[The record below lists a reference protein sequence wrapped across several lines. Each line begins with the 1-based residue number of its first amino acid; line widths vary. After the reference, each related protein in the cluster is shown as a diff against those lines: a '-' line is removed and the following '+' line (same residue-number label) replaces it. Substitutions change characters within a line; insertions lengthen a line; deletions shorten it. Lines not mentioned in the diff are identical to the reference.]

1 LPQRNYS
8 EIARA
13 FVKEAKVDLHSA
25 RLLSDGGAY
34 SRAVAACQQAVK
46 KIAKAALVLKGIIVL
61 EHQVADRLVVAF
73 PQMKNVRQIA
83 RKIKA
88 FELEGAKTRYPL
100 FGRVDLP
107 IWMPS
112 DSYNEG
118 DANEAIADAE
128 WVIQEIVTFVE
139 QEYHLKLQEE

>member
-1 LPQRNYS
+1 MPQRDYS

-13 FVKEAKVDLHSA
+13 FVKEAKVDLRSA

-34 SRAVAACQQAVK
+34 SRAVAACQQAVEK
-46 KIAKAALVLKGIIVL
+46 VVKAALALEGIIVL
-61 EHQVADRLVVAF
+61 EHQVADRLMATF
-73 PQMKNVRQIA
+73 PQMSSVRQIA
-83 RKIKA
+83 RKVKA
-88 FELEGAKTRYPL
+88 FELEGTKTRYPL

-118 DANEAIADAE
+118 DANEAIIDVE

-139 QEYHLKLQEE
+139 QEYHLKL